1 MDTILAALA
10 TVVGVWLFINLV
22 GALIV
27 GALARAILPG
37 KEDVSWFM
45 TILVG
50 FIGGIVGKV
59 IAFMIGWRDLGIFGG
74 FCVSVLGAFLL
85 LLAHRLWRSSKKSK

>member
-74 FCVSVLGAFLL
+74 FYVSVLGAFLL